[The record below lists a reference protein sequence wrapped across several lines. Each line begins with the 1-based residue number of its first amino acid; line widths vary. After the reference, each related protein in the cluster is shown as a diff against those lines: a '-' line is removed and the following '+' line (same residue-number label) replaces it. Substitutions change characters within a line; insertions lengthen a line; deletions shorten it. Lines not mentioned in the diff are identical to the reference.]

1 MINIPDM
8 IPMIPEMFL
17 WNFQLR
23 GFAVAVADQMLWKN
37 RGKFFREKKRQQQE
51 WKWKITIFY
60 SGKSPFL
67 MVKFQQRGSDW
78 DIVNK
83 MLGCWATQAPK
94 TQFVAWEGLETSWQI
109 LAKVVGWNICH
120 EGGQK
125 TWNKPWQTC
134 LIRTKQHWWNIGAF
148 PTIQNSQCCGNFIL
162 NPQIFSFLDGLK
174 SIEEPH
180 CWHLMVQYSPIFN
193 PNDIGVPIWV
203 GKQIHVC
210 WLECQSINRWFS
222 IWWFKQSTKSS
233 EMQSNHQKTYEVRE
247 KMQFTLITMENH
259 HFY

>member
-1 MINIPDM
+1 M
-8 IPMIPEMFL
+8 E
-17 WNFQLR
+17 
-23 GFAVAVADQMLWKN
+23 VV
-37 RGKFFREKKRQQQE
+37 
-51 WKWKITIFY
+51 
-60 SGKSPFL
+60 
-67 MVKFQQRGSDW
+67 QQRGSDW

-134 LIRTKQHWWNIGAF
+134 LIRTKKHWWNIGAF

-162 NPQIFSFLDGLK
+162 NPQILSLLDGF
-174 SIEEPH
+174 EEPH
-180 CWHLMVQYSPIFN
+180 CWHLMVQYSPMFN
-193 PNDIGVPIWV
+193 PNDNGVPIWV
-203 GKQIHVC
+203 GKQTHVC

-222 IWWFKQSTKSS
+222 IWWFKQSTKK
-233 EMQSNHQKTYEVRE
+233 HQNAIKPSKNIWGQGKNAFYPHNYGKSPFLLGKST
-247 KMQFTLITMENH
+247 ING
-259 HFY
+259 HFQ

>member
-1 MINIPDM
+1 M
-8 IPMIPEMFL
+8 E
-17 WNFQLR
+17 
-23 GFAVAVADQMLWKN
+23 VV
-37 RGKFFREKKRQQQE
+37 
-51 WKWKITIFY
+51 
-60 SGKSPFL
+60 
-67 MVKFQQRGSDW
+67 QQRGSDW
-78 DIVNK
+78 DIVNT

-162 NPQIFSFLDGLK
+162 NPQILSLLDGF
-174 SIEEPH
+174 EEPH
-180 CWHLMVQYSPIFN
+180 CWHLMVPYSPMFN
-193 PNDIGVPIWV
+193 PNDNRVPIWV
-203 GKQIHVC
+203 GKQTHVC
-210 WLECQSINRWFS
+210 WLDVNPFIVGFQYGDSSHPQKN
-222 IWWFKQSTKSS
+222 TK
-233 EMQSNHQKTYEVRE
+233 MQSNHQKTYEVRE
-247 KMQFTLITMENH
+247 NMHFTLITMENH